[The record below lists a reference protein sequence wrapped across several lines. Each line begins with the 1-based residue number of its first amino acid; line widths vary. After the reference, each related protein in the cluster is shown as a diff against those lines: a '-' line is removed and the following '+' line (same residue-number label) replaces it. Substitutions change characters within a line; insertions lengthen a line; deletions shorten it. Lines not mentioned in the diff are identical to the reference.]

1 MAQTPL
7 PADPS
12 PLTAP
17 IGFLSVSEIRRRL
30 REGST
35 TSVQLVE
42 AFLERIGE
50 LDTAGPRLRA
60 VLAVCPDAIEIAS
73 RLDTER
79 AQGKTR
85 GPLHGIPVL
94 VKDNIDTTGSEGT
107 TAGSLALRAT
117 RPKADA
123 VVVQRLRTAGAI
135 VIGKSNLSEWANFR
149 AEHSSSG
156 WSAAGG
162 QTLNPHALNRSPGGS
177 SSGSGAGVAAG
188 LAPFAVGTETDGSIL
203 CPAALNGVVGIKP
216 TVGITS
222 RTGVVPISFSQDT
235 IGPLARSVSDAAVLL
250 GTLVSGHA
258 SIDPRDPATARR
270 PSPMPDDY
278 AGFCDPNGLLG
289 ARIGVP
295 RQHYFGYSS
304 AADSLAEAALAIA
317 ADGGAVIVN
326 LANIATAEAIA
337 HSDDEETVLLHEF
350 KAGINAYLAT
360 RPSAPGQ
367 PRSLAELVEFN
378 NNHFADELCFFGQ
391 DTLIAACAA
400 GGLDD
405 PVYLEARGRNWQ
417 RARRDGIDAALK
429 SAGAEVLAVPTIGP
443 AWCIDHVNGDSHTRA
458 GYQVAAVAGYPAISI
473 PIGKA
478 EGLPV
483 GLSLVG
489 RAWSEPTR
497 IRIAFALEQRLALGD
512 SMRPNWLERV
522 G

>member
-1 MAQTPL
+1 
-7 PADPS
+7 
-12 PLTAP
+12 
-17 IGFLSVSEIRRRL
+17 
-30 REGST
+30 
-35 TSVQLVE
+35 
-42 AFLERIGE
+42 
-50 LDTAGPRLRA
+50 
-60 VLAVCPDAIEIAS
+60 
-73 RLDTER
+73 
-79 AQGKTR
+79 
-85 GPLHGIPVL
+85 
-94 VKDNIDTTGSEGT
+94 
-107 TAGSLALRAT
+107 
-117 RPKADA
+117 
-123 VVVQRLRTAGAI
+123 
-135 VIGKSNLSEWANFR
+135 
-149 AEHSSSG
+149 
-156 WSAAGG
+156 
-162 QTLNPHALNRSPGGS
+162 
-177 SSGSGAGVAAG
+177 
-188 LAPFAVGTETDGSIL
+188 
-203 CPAALNGVVGIKP
+203 
-216 TVGITS
+216 
-222 RTGVVPISFSQDT
+222 
-235 IGPLARSVSDAAVLL
+235 
-250 GTLVSGHA
+250 
-258 SIDPRDPATARR
+258 
-270 PSPMPDDY
+270 MPDDY

-489 RAWSEPTR
+489 RAWSEPTL